1 MSTAIEAKGWMKVVQ
16 QRLLPWGERISK
28 NTMLLAIR
36 DGVVATLPLVMLGS
50 LFALIASPPVAS
62 WQEALNARPE
72 LAARLKI
79 PFATT

>member
-1 MSTAIEAKGWMKVVQ
+1 MSTTIEAKGWMKVVQ

-50 LFALIASPPVAS
+50 LF
-62 WQEALNARPE
+62 
-72 LAARLKI
+72 
-79 PFATT
+79 